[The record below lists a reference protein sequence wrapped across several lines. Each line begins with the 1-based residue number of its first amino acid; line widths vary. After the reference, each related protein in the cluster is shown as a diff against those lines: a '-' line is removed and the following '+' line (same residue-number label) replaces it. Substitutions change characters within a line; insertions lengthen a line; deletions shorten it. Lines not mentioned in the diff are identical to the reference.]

1 MMQKIDLAQ
10 RLIESNQLTKQLK
23 NVMTNFENN
32 KIHKF
37 YSQYIE
43 SQKHDLDVMFV
54 MQEFGVAQVF
64 QRRVTKMLEM

>member
-23 NVMTNFENN
+23 NVMMNFENN

-43 SQKHDLDVMFV
+43 SHKDDLDVMFV
-54 MQEFGVAQVF
+54 LQEFGVAQVF
-64 QRRVTKMLEM
+64 QMRQTRMLEI